1 MSQGANNGINRPAAG
16 ECKRECLHA
25 VCKSGKIALNATGNL
40 NAVPLPNGIGERS
53 KRTDHG
59 IERPSTSEGQCERLD
74 SIGQRA
80 QLRCDIGRERDR
92 RPLGHR
98 ISEDI
103 HRLGDVGNGVAAK
116 SGHRELAYAIGD
128 PSELIGQIVRNGHA
142 FPLLDGISERSERSG
157 HLLDGTGT
165 ESGEGVE
172 QAAKRGLAHRGAHGR
187 QTPTDLIP
195 IEFGELTECGRQI
208 DQALRSEC
216 NRTGTHQT
224 GDSGQGTCRSGYS
237 GNLAHGTTHGNKAAS
252 DLVPAILGERIER
265 LGNLVKTLHGEVDR
279 AGSDDS

>member
-1 MSQGANNGINRPAAG
+1 MNSARN
-16 ECKRECLHA
+16 LHA
-25 VCKSGKIALNATGNL
+25 V
-40 NAVPLPNGIGERS
+40 PLLNGIGERS

-59 IERPSTSEGQCERLD
+59 IERPSTSKGQCERLD
-74 SIGQRA
+74 STGQRA
-80 QLRCDIGRERDR
+80 KLRCDIGRELDR

-98 ISEDI
+98 IGESV
-103 HRLGDVGNGVAAK
+103 HRLGDVGNGIAAP
-116 SGHRELAYAIGD
+116 SSQRELAYAIGD

-142 FPLLDGISERSERSG
+142 FPLLNGISERSERSG

-172 QAAKRGLAHRGAHGR
+172 QAAKRGLAHRSAHGR
-187 QTPTDLIP
+187 QTPADLIP

-216 NRTGTHQT
+216 DRAGTHQT

-237 GNLAHGTTHGNKAAS
+237 GDLAHGTAHGNKAAS
-252 DLVPAILGERIER
+252 DLVPAILRE
-265 LGNLVKTLHGEVDR
+265 
-279 AGSDDS
+279 

>member
-1 MSQGANNGINRPAAG
+1 MDSARNGDVFPLVHRPCQLSQGANDG
-16 ECKRECLHA
+16 
-25 VCKSGKIALNATGNL
+25 VQ
-40 NAVPLPNGIGERS
+40 
-53 KRTDHG
+53 
-59 IERPSTSEGQCERLD
+59 RPSTSEGQCERFHA
-74 SIGQRA
+74 IGQRA
-80 QLRCDIGRERDR
+80 QLRCDIGRELDR

-98 ISEDI
+98 VGEGV
-103 HRLGDVGNGVAAK
+103 HRLSDVGNSVAAP
-116 SGHRELAYAIGD
+116 SSQRELAYAVGD
-128 PSELIGQIVRNGHA
+128 PSELIGQIVRNGHT
-142 FPLLDGISERSERSG
+142 FPFLNGISERSERSG

-187 QTPTDLIP
+187 QTPADLIP

-237 GNLAHGTTHGNKAAS
+237 GDLTHGTAHGNKAAS
-252 DLVPAILGERIER
+252 DLIPAILRE
-265 LGNLVKTLHGEVDR
+265 
-279 AGSDDS
+279 